1 MAYAHPMWWTMGLAA
16 KAGRARVGS
25 ALRPRNARRVT
36 MNARLVNAEAY
47 AHQLQTVTHAHA
59 PKDAPAQLVKMVF

>member
-1 MAYAHPMWWTMGLAA
+1 
-16 KAGRARVGS
+16 
-25 ALRPRNARRVT
+25 

-59 PKDAPAQLVKMVF
+59 PKDAPDQLVKMNCAVVSYAANVNIAI